1 MSKRDRSRGVGLQVL
16 SCGKSSG
23 IILLRMLKLIARL
36 ILLSLPTLPVNLHPE
51 QLRFS
56 KHLLEN
62 ISQSSSTFC
71 LKPLLDDSDAGYY
84 YVCSSFTCSLLGAHD
99 FTNFCFGLLFRL
111 HNKLTHTQHIW
122 ARLKSTTVWKSSLEE
137 SFMLDFIFVSS
148 SSSKFTHNHVH
159 KRVLSCMVRSFIC
172 LSLLHVFAWFV
183 LASSFS
189 IFVLLLL
196 KLLLR
201 FY

>member
-36 ILLSLPTLPVNLHPE
+36 ILLSLPTLPVNLHPK

-71 LKPLLDDSDAGYY
+71 LNLYSTIQMQVIIMFVLPLLVRFLGRTILQTFVL
-84 YVCSSFTCSLLGAHD
+84 VCCFVFTANS
-99 FTNFCFGLLFRL
+99 
-111 HNKLTHTQHIW
+111 LTH
-122 ARLKSTTVWKSSLEE
+122 STYGQDWNQPQSENHRWKKVSCLILF
-137 SFMLDFIFVSS
+137 SF
-148 SSSKFTHNHVH
+148 
-159 KRVLSCMVRSFIC
+159 
-172 LSLLHVFAWFV
+172 
-183 LASSFS
+183 
-189 IFVLLLL
+189 LLLL
-196 KLLLR
+196 QSLHTITCTKEFFLAWYDHLFVFLSCTCSPGSFWLR
-201 FY
+201 LFQFLFCSF